1 MKRVVVI
8 CVLFLML
15 VGCNMSNDNNIKE
28 ITIPEAI
35 EKVNNENKN
44 SFLLVVTT
52 DQCYSC
58 DEYDKVLKE
67 IENIQPFDVY
77 VAKYDMVDESKENI
91 EILEE
96 LECTVGKINQFPTTY
111 YFYQGNLS
119 KENIKE
125 GYIEKK
131 ELITWLSSL
140 HILP

>member
-1 MKRVVVI
+1 MKRIFVMF
-8 CVLFLML
+8 VLFLAL
-15 VGCNMSNDNNIKE
+15 VGCGASKDNNIKE

-35 EKVNNENKN
+35 EKIGSENKN
-44 SFLLVVTT
+44 SFLLVITT

-58 DEYDKVLKE
+58 DEYDKVLEK
-67 IENIQPFDVY
+67 IEKIQPFDVY
-77 VAKYDMVDESKENI
+77 VVKYDMMDESKENE

-111 YFYQGNLS
+111 YFYQGSLS